1 MPPLRQ
7 YSPADRFLQGCFV
20 LVFVVAMGVDFYQM
34 LRFAWQSLL
43 IR

>member
-1 MPPLRQ
+1 MPPLRHT
-7 YSPADRFLQGCFV
+7 SPQDKILQGVFV